1 MMKLKNIWSSSQS
14 LLVIFDFKDNEQLSN
29 FRKALDKMLNSSQVN
44 RLVIVVNIPKE
55 VDKATLPP
63 HFLIYY
69 NSPND
74 YTFFGK
80 MKDMQLETELNKNYD
95 LLIYFDQPNDKIMDQ
110 LKKAH
115 INKKVIVNSQDA
127 FFDLSL
133 TSAIEK
139 PDEMLNF
146 VTSTLEKINLYD

>member
-1 MMKLKNIWSSSQS
+1 MKAKNIWSSTQS
-14 LLVIFDFKDNEQLSN
+14 LLVVFNYKDYYQLRD
-29 FRKALDKMLNSSQVN
+29 FRKSLDLMLNNSQVG

-55 VDKATLPP
+55 IDKATLPP

-80 MKDMQLETELNKNYD
+80 MKDVLLQTELHKNYD
-95 LLIYFDQPNDKIMDQ
+95 LLINFDTPNDKVMLI
-110 LKKAH
+110 LKDSH
-115 INKKVIVNSQDA
+115 IKKKVIVNAEDS

-133 TSAIEK
+133 SSAIEK
-139 PDEMLNF
+139 PSEMLNF
-146 VTSTLEKINLYD
+146 VTTTLEKINLYD

>member
-55 VDKATLPP
+55 VDKSTLPP

>member
-1 MMKLKNIWSSSQS
+1 MKVKNIWSSTQS
-14 LLVIFDFKDNEQLSN
+14 LLVVFNYKDDDQLRD
-29 FRKALDKMLNSSQVN
+29 FRKSLDLMLNNSQVG

-55 VDKATLPP
+55 IDKATLPP

-80 MKDMQLETELNKNYD
+80 MKDVLLQTELHKNYD
-95 LLIYFDQPNDKIMDQ
+95 LLINFDTPNDKVMMI
-110 LKKAH
+110 LKDSH
-115 INKKVIVNSQDA
+115 IKKKVIVNAEDS

-133 TSAIEK
+133 SSAFDK
-139 PDEMLNF
+139 PNEMLNF
-146 VTSTLEKINLYD
+146 VTTTLEKINLYD

>member
-1 MMKLKNIWSSSQS
+1 
-14 LLVIFDFKDNEQLSN
+14 
-29 FRKALDKMLNSSQVN
+29 
-44 RLVIVVNIPKE
+44 
-55 VDKATLPP
+55 
-63 HFLIYY
+63 
-69 NSPND
+69 
-74 YTFFGK
+74 

-139 PDEMLNF
+139 PNEMLNF

>member
-44 RLVIVVNIPKE
+44 RLVIVVNLPKE

>member
-1 MMKLKNIWSSSQS
+1 MKAKNIWSSTQS
-14 LLVIFDFKDNEQLSN
+14 LLVVFNYKDDDQLRD
-29 FRKALDKMLNSSQVN
+29 FRKSLDLMLNNSQVG

-55 VDKATLPP
+55 IDKATLPP

-80 MKDMQLETELNKNYD
+80 MKDVLLQTELHKNYD
-95 LLIYFDQPNDKIMDQ
+95 LLINFDTPNDKVMLI
-110 LKKAH
+110 LKDSH
-115 INKKVIVNSQDA
+115 IKKKVIVNAEDS

-133 TSAIEK
+133 SSAFEK
-139 PDEMLNF
+139 PNEMLNF
-146 VTSTLEKINLYD
+146 VTTTLEKINLYD

>member
-1 MMKLKNIWSSSQS
+1 
-14 LLVIFDFKDNEQLSN
+14 
-29 FRKALDKMLNSSQVN
+29 MLNNSQVG

-55 VDKATLPP
+55 IDKATLPP

-80 MKDMQLETELNKNYD
+80 MKDVLLQTELHKNYD
-95 LLIYFDQPNDKIMDQ
+95 LLINFDTPNDKVMMI
-110 LKKAH
+110 LKDSH
-115 INKKVIVNSQDA
+115 IKKKVIVNAVDS

-133 TSAIEK
+133 SSAFEK
-139 PDEMLNF
+139 PNEMLNF

>member
-44 RLVIVVNIPKE
+44 RLVIVVNLPKE
-55 VDKATLPP
+55 IDKATLPP

>member
-1 MMKLKNIWSSSQS
+1 MKAKNIWSSTQS
-14 LLVIFDFKDNEQLSN
+14 LLVVFNYKDDDDLRD
-29 FRKALDKMLNSSQVN
+29 FRKSLDLMLNNSRVG

-55 VDKATLPP
+55 IDKATLPP

-80 MKDMQLETELNKNYD
+80 MKDVLLQTELHKNYD
-95 LLIYFDQPNDKIMDQ
+95 LLINFDTPNDKVMMI
-110 LKKAH
+110 LKDSH
-115 INKKVIVNSQDA
+115 IKKKVIVNAEDS

-133 TSAIEK
+133 SSAFEK
-139 PDEMLNF
+139 PNEMLNF

>member
-14 LLVIFDFKDNEQLSN
+14 LLVIFDFKDNDQLSN

-44 RLVIVVNIPKE
+44 RLVIVVNLPKE